1 MKGTIKALAAAALA
15 LGLAQGAAAQ
25 TQGVTDKE
33 VVIGSVNDLSGIFAA
48 IGVPAMNGASLRF
61 EQANA
66 AGGVHGRQIK
76 FVVEDHGYQLPKATQ
91 AYNKLVNRDQVF
103 AMIMSLGTPHN
114 LAGFKIM
121 DPKGIFNI
129 NPLTAAREMLPHE
142 GGENKFVAFS
152 SYYDQTVAGL
162 RYLNKEFGVK
172 KVCTMYLPTDFGMEI
187 SSASKEK
194 AAELGMEFVSE
205 TTHKPDEQD
214 FVGAVQKLRA
224 DGCQVV
230 TMALGVRAGI
240 TVVGTAKQLGWTDV
254 KFLATSAGFLEAVA
268 AVPGGVT
275 DGLYAAAGWVD
286 LQARKTDA
294 VPAKFMADY
303 TGKFNQ
309 PATGFAMLGYATADI
324 VVRALEAAGKDL
336 TKESFLKAMESLDF
350 KDELTDMQMKYTP
363 ESHQGANE
371 VTISVVKGGVWNL
384 IARETASG
392 S

>member
-25 TQGVTDKE
+25 TQGVTDRE

-162 RYLNKEFGVK
+162 RYLTKEFGVK

-286 LQARKTDA
+286 LQARKTDP

>member
-1 MKGTIKALAAAALA
+1 MKTTFKALAAGALA
-15 LGLAQGAAAQ
+15 LGLAQAASAQ
-25 TQGVTDKE
+25 TQGVTDTE

-48 IGVPAMNGASLRF
+48 VGVPAVNGAMLRI

-66 AGGVHGRQIK
+66 AGGVHGRQIRL
-76 FVVEDHGYQLPKATQ
+76 VVEDHGYQLPKATQ

-103 AMIMSLGTPHN
+103 AMILSLGTPHN
-114 LAGFKIM
+114 LAGFQIM

-129 NPLTAAREMLPHE
+129 NPLTAAREMLPE
-142 GGENKFVAFS
+142 PASPNKFTAFS
-152 SYYDQTVAGL
+152 SYYDQTVAGMK
-162 RYLNKEFGVK
+162 YLNATYGAT
-172 KVCTMYLPTDFGMEI
+172 KVCAMYLPTDFGIEI
-187 SSASKEK
+187 ATATKEQAG
-194 AAELGMEFVSE
+194 AANMTFVSE

-286 LQARKTDA
+286 LQARKDQP
-294 VPAKFMADY
+294 VPAKFIADY
-303 TGKFNQ
+303 SAKYGQ
-309 PATGFAMLGYATADI
+309 PATGFAMLGYTTADTL
-324 VVRALEAAGKDL
+324 VRALEAAGKDL
-336 TKESFLKAMESLDF
+336 TQDSFRKAMESLDYQ
-350 KDELTDMQMKYTP
+350 DELLDTRIRYTA
-363 ESHQGANE
+363 ENHQGANQ
-371 VTISVVKGGVWNL
+371 VTISQVSGGIWYL
-384 IARETASG
+384 KARQ
-392 S
+392 

>member
-1 MKGTIKALAAAALA
+1 MKATIKTLAAGALA
-15 LGLAQGAAAQ
+15 LGLAQGALAE
-25 TQGVTDKE
+25 TQGVSDKE

-66 AGGVHGRQIK
+66 AGGVHGRMIK

-91 AYNKLVNRDQVF
+91 AYNKLVNRDKVF

-129 NPLTAAREMLPHE
+129 NPLTAAREMLPEE
-142 GGENKFVAFS
+142 GAENKFVAFS

-162 RYLNKEFGVK
+162 RFLNKEFGVK

-224 DGCQVV
+224 DGCEVV

-286 LQARKTDA
+286 LQARKEDP

-303 TGKFNQ
+303 TAKYGQ
-309 PATGFAMLGYATADI
+309 PATGFAMLGYATADT
-324 VVRALEAAGKDL
+324 VVRALEATGADL
-336 TKESFLKAMESLDF
+336 TRESFLAAMESLDF
-350 KDELTDMQMKYTP
+350 MDELTDMHMRYTP

-371 VTISVVKGGVWNL
+371 VTISVVKDGVWNL
-384 IARETASG
+384 IARETPSG

>member
-1 MKGTIKALAAAALA
+1 MKQTMKALATGALA
-15 LGLAQGAAAQ
+15 LGLAQAATAQ
-25 TQGVTDKE
+25 TQGVSDTE
-33 VVIGSVNDLSGIFAA
+33 VVIGSVNDMSGIFAA
-48 IGVPAMNGASLRF
+48 IGVPAMNGAQLRF
-61 EQANA
+61 DQANA

-76 FVVEDHGYQLPKATQ
+76 FIAEDMGYQLPRATQ
-91 AYNKLVNRDQVF
+91 AYNKLVNRDKVF
-103 AMIMSLGTPHN
+103 AMILSLGTPHN
-114 LAGFKIM
+114 LAGFQIM
-121 DPKGIFNI
+121 DPKGVFNV
-129 NPLTAAREMLPHE
+129 NPLTAAREMQPE
-142 GGENKFVAFS
+142 GEAGKNKFTGFS
-152 SYYDQTVAGL
+152 SYYDQTVAGM
-162 RYLNKEFGVK
+162 RYLANEFGVK

-205 TTHKPDEQD
+205 TTHKPDEQE

-224 DGCQVV
+224 DGCEVV

-286 LQARKTDA
+286 LQPRKDDP
-294 VPAKFMADY
+294 VPAKFIADY
-303 TGKFNQ
+303 TAKYNQ
-309 PATGFAMLGYATADI
+309 PALGFAMLGYQAADI

-336 TKESFLKAMESLDF
+336 TQDSFRAGMESLDYH
-350 KDELTDMQMKYTP
+350 DELTDMHMKYTA

-371 VTISVVKGGVWNL
+371 VTISVVRDGEWHL
-384 IARETASG
+384 IARE
-392 S
+392 

>member
-1 MKGTIKALAAAALA
+1 MKVTMKALAAGALA
-15 LGLAQGAAAQ
+15 LGLAQGALAE
-25 TQGVTDKE
+25 TQGVSDKE

-66 AGGVHGRQIK
+66 AGGVHGRMIK

-91 AYNKLVNRDQVF
+91 AYNKLVNRDKAF

-121 DPKGIFNI
+121 DPKGVFNI

-224 DGCQVV
+224 DGCEVV

-286 LQARKTDA
+286 LQARKNDP

-303 TGKFNQ
+303 TAKYSQ

-324 VVRALEAAGKDL
+324 VVRALESAGPDL
-336 TKESFLKAMESLDF
+336 TQESFLKAMESLDF

-363 ESHQGANE
+363 DNHQGANE
-371 VTISVVKGGVWNL
+371 VTISVVKDGMWNL
-384 IARETASG
+384 IARESG
-392 S
+392 AAH

>member
-1 MKGTIKALAAAALA
+1 MKATIKALAAGALA
-15 LGLAQGAAAQ
+15 LGLAQGAWAQ
-25 TQGVTDKE
+25 TQGVSDKE

-48 IGVPAMNGASLRF
+48 IGVPAMNGAALRF

-66 AGGVHGRQIK
+66 AGGVHGRQVK

-129 NPLTAAREMLPHE
+129 NPLTAAREMLPAE

-152 SYYDQTVAGL
+152 SYYDQAVAGL

-187 SSASKEK
+187 SAASKEK

-224 DGCQVV
+224 DGCEVV

-286 LQARKTDA
+286 LQARKADA

-303 TGKFNQ
+303 TAKYSQ

-336 TKESFLKAMESLDF
+336 TKESFLAAMEGLDF
-350 KDELTDMQMKYTP
+350 HDELTDMHMKYTADN
-363 ESHQGANE
+363 HQGANE
-371 VTISVVKGGVWNL
+371 VTISVVKDGVWNL
-384 IARETASG
+384 IARESASG

>member
-162 RYLNKEFGVK
+162 RYLTKEFGVK

>member
-1 MKGTIKALAAAALA
+1 MKSTMKALAAGALA
-15 LGLAQGAAAQ
+15 LGLAQAATAQ
-25 TQGVTDKE
+25 TQGVSDTE
-33 VVIGSVNDLSGIFAA
+33 VVVGSVNDLSGIFAA
-48 IGVPAMNGASLRF
+48 VGVPAINGAMLRI

-66 AGGVHGRQIK
+66 AGGVHGRQIR

-91 AYNKLVNRDQVF
+91 GYNKLVNRDQVF
-103 AMIMSLGTPHN
+103 AMILSLGTPHN

-129 NPLTAAREMLPHE
+129 NPLTAAREMLPE
-142 GGENKFVAFS
+142 PASPNKFTAFS
-152 SYYDQTVAGL
+152 SYYDQTVAGMK
-162 RYLNKEFGVK
+162 YLNATYGAT
-172 KVCTMYLPTDFGMEI
+172 KVCTMYLPTDFGIEI
-187 SSASKEK
+187 STATKEQ
-194 AAELGMEFVSE
+194 AAAAGMEFVSE

-286 LQARKTDA
+286 LQARKEQP
-294 VPAKFMADY
+294 VPAKFIADY
-303 TGKFNQ
+303 TAKYGQ
-309 PATGFAMLGYATADI
+309 PATGFAMLGYTTADTL
-324 VVRALEAAGKDL
+324 VRALEAAGKDL
-336 TKESFLKAMESLDF
+336 TQDSFRKAMESLDYQ
-350 KDELTDMQMKYTP
+350 DELLDTRIRYTP
-363 ESHQGANE
+363 ENHQGAND
-371 VTISVVKGGVWNL
+371 VTISVVSGGIWNL
-384 IARETASG
+384 KARQ
-392 S
+392 

>member
-1 MKGTIKALAAAALA
+1 MKGTMKALAAAALA

-162 RYLNKEFGVK
+162 RYLTKEFGVK